1 MSDVDDEFER
11 WSKIGDYFNYSF
23 FLYLFA
29 CSNEYIRLDTRDNS
43 AYEGMFD
50 LGLWNRLKKRTR
62 IYEFEAFEQISNE
75 EAHYTFMVKMPINP
89 THLASA
95 TPASLFA
102 LAEVTNPITF
112 IAYLQGQYYDGD
124 DVDDTRFI
132 NSDNI
137 GMLDFEAFGQLES
150 VSSTPEPLIAL
161 SGWLKKEAE
170 YFNNNSED
178 RAQNLFERLAV
189 IEKLVAAKIS
199 NYKKSLEGDKA
210 YEDNMFNVNMA
221 GGDYLAYPVTDSDG
235 ELIGA
240 KYLSN

>member
-1 MSDVDDEFER
+1 MSDVEAEFER

-29 CSNEYIRLDTRDNS
+29 CSNEYIRADSKDNP

-50 LGLWNRLKKRTR
+50 LGLWNRLKRRTC

-75 EAHYTFMVKMPINP
+75 QAHYTYMSKMPINP

-95 TPASLFA
+95 TPASLFT

-112 IAYLQGQYYDGD
+112 IAYLEGEYYDGD
-124 DVDDTRFI
+124 GVDDTRFT

-137 GMLDFEAFGQLES
+137 GMLDFEAFGQLEN
-150 VSSTPEPLIAL
+150 VSATPEALIDL

-178 RAQNLFERLAV
+178 RAQNLFEKLAKIEV
-189 IEKLVAAKIS
+189 IVAAKIS
-199 NYKKSLEGDKA
+199 DYKKSLEGDKA
-210 YEDNMFNVNMA
+210 HGQNMLIASIA
-221 GGDYLAYPVTDSDG
+221 GKNDYSAYPINKS
-235 ELIGA
+235 
-240 KYLSN
+240 